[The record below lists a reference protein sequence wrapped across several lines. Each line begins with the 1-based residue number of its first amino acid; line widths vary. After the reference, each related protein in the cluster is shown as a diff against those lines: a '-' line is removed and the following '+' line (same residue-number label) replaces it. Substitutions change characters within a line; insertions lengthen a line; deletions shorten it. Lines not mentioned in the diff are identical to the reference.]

1 MNHLHAGFKRNGVQ
15 PFSAPTVSPLTINR
29 WASKAR
35 ITGGAMAI
43 KTLTPTNQN

>member
-1 MNHLHAGFKRNGVQ
+1 MNHLNAGFKRNGVQ